1 MTYIYYCLT
10 PRLAIAIGMAG
21 VLTADSVWIFAP
33 RDSDFFSTVNPWIA
47 LVLSIAIMIWGIVP
61 ENYNYHLDEALW
73 FIHGWWMV
81 LFVRIVFVPQP
92 AQADGWDRVSWSCVY
107 FSMSILSLGLWF
119 EARRRHEFPQ

>member
-1 MTYIYYCLT
+1 MFYIYYCLS

-33 RDSDFFSTVNPWIA
+33 RDDDFFSRVNPWIA
-47 LVLSIAIMIWGIVP
+47 LVLSILIMIWGIVP
-61 ENYNYHLDEALW
+61 ERQRYPLDEVLW

-81 LFVRIVFVPQP
+81 LFVRLVFVPQP

-107 FSMSILSLGLWF
+107 LSMSILSLGLWF
-119 EARRRHEFPQ
+119 EARRHHGFHQ